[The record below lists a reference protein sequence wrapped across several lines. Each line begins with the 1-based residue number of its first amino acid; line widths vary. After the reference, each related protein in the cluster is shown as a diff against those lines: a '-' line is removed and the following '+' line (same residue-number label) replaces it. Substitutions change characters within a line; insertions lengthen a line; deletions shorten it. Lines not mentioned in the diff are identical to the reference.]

1 MAVNNTLSSIRDGGN
16 STPWQAPAEWL
27 PLPAPQ
33 ENRVHILRAVTP
45 GNNFFAVQISTSA
58 GNYTVDLGNGQS
70 PQTFASGTIASL
82 NLDYSTYSSTNESV
96 LGYRQAIITIAPVS
110 GNLTSIRFNQ
120 KHASTAANIP
130 NESGILD
137 LNAKGNAVTTLNIGS
152 SGSTVQV
159 HRVLKRVY
167 LDFPNLTAYSLTFV
181 LVRSLESATILLR
194 NGAVSLNAAF
204 EGCSAL
210 ENVRLISGTSTTIS
224 DMTSAFQGC
233 SSLIEAPILNTTGC
247 TAFANAFSGCTRLR
261 ITHAYNTSS
270 ATNCSSMYASCSAL
284 IRIPDLVIPVCTNI
298 TSIFSG
304 CTRLVKLP
312 SITSGSAL
320 ANITSF
326 AQGCAAITEVV
337 VPSTVTNVTTAT
349 SAFQDCINL
358 RRGFFSALPACTNAS
373 SMWRGCFN
381 MESLQVFALPVCTN
395 LSSFVRGCTSLSS
408 FPAFN
413 VSAATNVANMFDTC
427 SALKTI
433 ANLNFAAV
441 SSTANAASLFNA
453 CNSLAVGRTSG
464 LTYTVSY
471 SNCQLSQSEILEI
484 FTGLGAAA
492 GAQTITITGN
502 PGASGVPTTI
512 ATSKGWTVVG
522 A

>member
-1 MAVNNTLSSIRDGGN
+1 MVVNNTLSSIRDGSD

-27 PLPAPQ
+27 PLPSPQ

-45 GNNFFAVQISTSA
+45 GNNFFVVQINTSA
-58 GNYTVDLGNGQS
+58 GNYTVDLGNGQP

-110 GNLTSIRFNQ
+110 GNLTSVRFNI
-120 KHASTAANIP
+120 KHANTATNIT

-137 LNAKGNAVTTLNIGS
+137 FNAKGNAVTTFNIGS

-167 LDFPNLTAYSLTFV
+167 LDFPNLTSYTSV
-181 LVRSLESATILLR
+181 LSGISSLESATILLR
-194 NGAVSLNAAF
+194 NGAVSLSSAF
-204 EGCSAL
+204 QGCTNL
-210 ENVRLISGTSTTIS
+210 TDLRLISGTSTTIS
-224 DMTSAFQGC
+224 DMTSAFLGC
-233 SSLIEAPILNTTGC
+233 SSLIEAPILDTTGC
-247 TAFANAFSGCTRLR
+247 TAMLFAFSGCTRLR

-373 SMWRGCFN
+373 SMWRGCLN

-395 LSSFVRGCTSLSS
+395 LSSFVRTCSSLLS
-408 FPAFN
+408 FPEFN
-413 VSAATNVANMFDTC
+413 VSAASNVANMFDGCT
-427 SALKTI
+427 SLRRI
-433 ANLNFAAV
+433 ANLNFSAV
-441 SSTANAASLFNA
+441 NSTANAASLFNT
-453 CNSLAVGRTSG
+453 CNSLAIGRTSG
-464 LTYTVSY
+464 LTFTVSY
-471 SNCQLSQSEILEI
+471 VNCQLSQSEILQI
-484 FTGLGAAA
+484 FTGLGTAA